1 MDIKATM
8 KEALKELG
16 FSSGDASKITEM
28 ETKLSDLQTQI
39 TTLTTERDTLKTQ
52 LSALTTENQSLKTEL
67 DTLKTGQ
74 QTEAQKTLS
83 AARERA
89 EKAAVAAKAENLEA
103 TKATINALT
112 DANVLAA
119 MAGAWE
125 TAAKSAENPDR
136 QSNSDDPAVGEEKF
150 DEIRAQVATR
160 YQTGGYAGKSLKT
173 TEATKLRKE
182 GK

>member
-28 ETKLSDLQTQI
+28 ETKVSNLQAQI
-39 TTLTTERDTLKTQ
+39 ATLTTERDALKTQ
-52 LSALTTENQSLKTEL
+52 LTTLTTENQGLQTEL
-67 DTLKTGQ
+67 EALKVGQ

-89 EKAAVAAKAENLEA
+89 EKAAVAAKAENLDA
-103 TKATINALT
+103 TKATIAALT
-112 DANVLAA
+112 DLNVLAA
-119 MAGAWE
+119 MASAWE
-125 TAAKSAENPDR
+125 TAAGAAANPDR
-136 QSNSDDPAVGEEKF
+136 QTNSSDPATGEEKF
-150 DEIRAQVATR
+150 DNIRAQVAGR
-160 YQTGGYAGKSLKT
+160 YQTSGYAGKSLKN
-173 TEATKLRKE
+173 KE

>member
-16 FSSGDASKITEM
+16 FSSGDASKITEL
-28 ETKLSDLQTQI
+28 ETKLSELQAQLGS
-39 TTLTTERDTLKTQ
+39 LTTERDALKTQ
-52 LSALTTENQSLKTEL
+52 LTTLSTENQGLKTEL
-67 DTLKTGQ
+67 DTVKAGQ

-103 TKATINALT
+103 AKATIAGLT
-112 DANVLAA
+112 DVNVLGA
-119 MAGAWE
+119 MASAWE
-125 TAAKSAENPDR
+125 TAAKAAENPGR
-136 QSNSDDPAVGEEKF
+136 QTDPTDPATGEEKF
-150 DEIRAQVATR
+150 DAIREQVATR
-160 YQTGGYAGKSLKT
+160 YQQGGYAGKSLKT
-173 TEATKLRKE
+173 TKE